1 MRFQSHLLPFI
12 GFFNWFSVLLLA
24 VLASSHRGILNT
36 TAVMTQ
42 GMLNG
47 LGEKKNERE
56 NECQPDRTR
65 SYRNIILA
73 NNENLNLIF
82 KNNFEINKCIF
93 FCFRFFYQNQY
104 NIGSQSNTP

>member
-1 MRFQSHLLPFI
+1 
-12 GFFNWFSVLLLA
+12 
-24 VLASSHRGILNT
+24 
-36 TAVMTQ
+36 MTQ
-42 GMLNG
+42 GMLSG

-65 SYRNIILA
+65 SYKNIILA

-82 KNNFEINKCIF
+82 KNNFEINKRIF

-104 NIGSQSNTP
+104 NIGSQSNTPWKAVVCSAILALLFKKWPLS